1 MQKEFPR
8 ENTGKLRKYMT
19 SEVKLKNLFL
29 DAGCKN
35 NTENNML
42 QGQHKSLFI
51 IFYITAVWHFSNS
64 RKDYLSFIG
73 LST

>member
-1 MQKEFPR
+1 MQKEVPR

-35 NTENNML
+35 NTEHNIFKGSLAAAFIVILDGRICNAVQIML
-42 QGQHKSLFI
+42 FRDCLK
-51 IFYITAVWHFSNS
+51 V
-64 RKDYLSFIG
+64 RKD
-73 LST
+73 